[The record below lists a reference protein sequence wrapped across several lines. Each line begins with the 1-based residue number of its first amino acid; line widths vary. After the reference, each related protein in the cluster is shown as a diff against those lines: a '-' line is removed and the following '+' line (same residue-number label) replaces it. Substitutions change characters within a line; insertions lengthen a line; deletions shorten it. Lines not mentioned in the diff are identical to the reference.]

1 MARGMKTIF
10 LLAAAAWLAIS
21 VSPSR
26 ADPPKVRVGWIVTPA
41 QITPY
46 MFMKEGIARHNGTSY
61 VLEPVHFQG
70 SPLEIT
76 AAQSGD
82 LDVVA
87 FGSTSF
93 AIAVE
98 NAGLKDL
105 RIIADEVQD
114 GVPGWAGPE
123 FRVLKEGP
131 IKTIADLRGKV
142 LVTNGFGGATD
153 IAIKMMMLKNGMAQN
168 RDYTEI
174 EAAMPNMNALLLEH
188 KGDLVTAVHPFQDI
202 PDFDSKSRTLFRASD
217 MLGKFELSFWTARA
231 SYIAAHRAILT
242 DLLEDYVRARRWYLD
257 PGNRAEAIGIVAS
270 FTKLPPRN
278 FENWLFTSKDEF
290 RDPDAMPDVDAIAR
304 NIHAQREVGLIKAD
318 LDAARYVDLGML
330 KDAVARVR

>member
-1 MARGMKTIF
+1 MKTIF
-10 LLAAAAWLAIS
+10 LLVAAAWLALCAA
-21 VSPSR
+21 PSR
-26 ADPPKVRVGWIVTPA
+26 ADPPKIRVGWIVTPA

-61 VLEPVHFQG
+61 TLEPVHFQG

-98 NAGLKDL
+98 NAGLNDL

-123 FRVLKEGP
+123 FRVLKDGP
-131 IKTIADLRGKV
+131 IKAIADLRGKV
-142 LVTNGFGGATD
+142 LVTNGLGGATD
-153 IAIKMMMLKNGMAQN
+153 IAIKMMMLKSGMVQN

-188 KGDLVTAVHPFQDI
+188 KADLVTAVHPFQDN
-202 PDFDSKSRTLFRASD
+202 PDFDSRSQMLFRASD
-217 MLGKFELSFWTARA
+217 MLGKFELSFWTART
-231 SYIAAHRAILT
+231 SYIASHRAILT
-242 DLLEDYVRARRWYLD
+242 DLLEDYLRARRWYLD
-257 PGNRAEAIGIVAS
+257 PANRAEAIGIVAD
-270 FTKLPPRN
+270 FTKLPARN
-278 FENWLFTSKDEF
+278 FEHWLFTSKDEF
-290 RDPDAMPDVDAIAR
+290 RDLDAMPDIDAITR
-304 NIHAQREVGLIKAD
+304 NIHAQHEVGLIKAD
-318 LDAARYVDLGML
+318 LDASHYVDLDML
-330 KDAVARVR
+330 KDAIARTK

>member
-1 MARGMKTIF
+1 MKTIF
-10 LLAAAAWLAIS
+10 LIAAAAWLALS
-21 VSPSR
+21 AAPSQ
-26 ADPPKVRVGWIVTPA
+26 ADPPKIRVGWIVTPA

-46 MFMKEGIARHNGTSY
+46 MFMKDGIARHNGTSY
-61 VLEPVHFQG
+61 TLEPVHFQG

-76 AAQSGD
+76 AAQAGD
-82 LDVVA
+82 LNVIA

-98 NAGLKDL
+98 NAGLNDL

-123 FRVLKEGP
+123 LRVLKDGP
-131 IKTIADLRGKV
+131 IKSVADLRGKV
-142 LVTNGFGGATD
+142 LATNGFGGATD

-188 KGDLVTAVHPFQDI
+188 KADLVTAVHPFQDN
-202 PDFDSKSRTLFRASD
+202 PDFNAKSHVLFRSSD
-217 MLGKFELSFWTARA
+217 ILGKFELSFWTARTN
-231 SYIAAHRAILT
+231 YIASRRAILT

-257 PGNRAEAIGIVAS
+257 PANRTEAIAIVAN
-270 FTKLPPRN
+270 FTKLPARN

-290 RDPDAMPDVDAIAR
+290 RDPDALPDVDAITR
-304 NIHAQREVGLIKAD
+304 NIHAQHDVGLIKAD
-318 LDAARYVDLGML
+318 LDASRYVDLGML
-330 KDAVARVR
+330 KDALARAK

>member
-1 MARGMKTIF
+1 MKTIV
-10 LLAAAAWLAIS
+10 LLAAAIWLVLSADA
-21 VSPSR
+21 SR
-26 ADPPKVRVGWIVTPA
+26 ADPPKIRVGWIVTPA
-41 QITPY
+41 QVTPY
-46 MFMKEGIARHNGTSY
+46 MFMKDGIARHNGTSY
-61 VLEPVHFQG
+61 TLEPVHFQG

-98 NAGLKDL
+98 NAGLDDL

-123 FRVLKEGP
+123 FRVLKDGP
-131 IKTIADLRGKV
+131 VKTIADLRGKV

-188 KGDLVTAVHPFQDI
+188 KADLVTAVHPFQDD
-202 PDFDSKSRTLFRASD
+202 PNFNSKSQMLFRASD
-217 MLGKFELSFWTARA
+217 MMGKFELSFWTART
-231 SYIAAHRAILT
+231 SYIASHRAILT

-257 PGNRAEAIGIVAS
+257 PANRAEAINIVAN
-270 FTKLPPRN
+270 FTKLPARN
-278 FENWLFTSKDEF
+278 FENWLFTSRDEF
-290 RDPDAMPDVDAIAR
+290 RDLDAMPDVDAITR
-304 NIHAQREVGLIKAD
+304 NIHAQHEVELIKAD
-318 LDAARYVDLGML
+318 LDASHYVDFDML
-330 KDAVARVR
+330 KDALARTKSQ